1 MDIEQ
6 DYCGYPLAVALKKAG
21 FDEPCD
27 HIYLRDRNTDKWEF
41 ADWKVDDK
49 DYNKRTRPQ
58 LAISAP
64 SLWHAQKWL
73 REKKGIAINVDAHD
87 GDFYTWD
94 GIFLSNA
101 TQDVLVRLTFNVG
114 FPSYAKKFYSYEEA
128 LSKGIAE
135 ALKLLDNE
143 NE

>member
-1 MDIEQ
+1 METT
-6 DYCGYPLAVALKKAG
+6 DYCSYELSLALKKCG
-21 FDEPCD
+21 FDEQCD
-27 HIYLRDRNTDKWEF
+27 SYYDKACA
-41 ADWKVDDK
+41 ADDEHWHTKREER
-49 DYNKRTRPQ
+49 YNWNG
-58 LAISAP
+58 LASECQISAP
-64 SLWHAQKWL
+64 TLWQAQKWL
-73 REKKGIAINVDAHD
+73 REKWGIAINVDAHD

-114 FPSYAKKFYSYEEA
+114 FPSYAKKFLSYEEA

-143 NE
+143 KK

>member
-1 MDIEQ
+1 MEAT
-6 DYCGYPLAVALKKAG
+6 DYVCFKTALALKKCG

-41 ADWKVDDK
+41 ADWNVDEK

-64 SLWHAQKWL
+64 ALWQAAKWL
-73 REKKGIAINVDAHD
+73 REAKGIAINVDAHD

-101 TQDVLVRLTFNVG
+101 TQDVLVKLTFNVG
-114 FPSYAKKFYSYEEA
+114 FPSDAKKFLSYEEA

-135 ALKLLDNE
+135 ALKLLENE
-143 NE
+143 NK